1 MSYRSLKTSRGWFR
15 RVAGFIVTAALT
27 LGILGGISACA
38 RRDVAVLSDR
48 QPGLDLAKFFAG
60 DSVAYGIFEDRFGNL
75 RRQFRVN
82 MTGTVEGDTLTLV
95 EDFLYDDGERADR
108 TWVIRRT
115 GTDDRGIVSYEGT
128 AADVTGTARGRVA
141 GNALNWEYDVVLN
154 MSGSEVKVHF
164 DDWIYRQDEDVAIN
178 RAFIS
183 KFGIEIGSVTIV
195 FLRGDT
201 AAAVGPLDL
210 ETWPE

>member
-1 MSYRSLKTSRGWFR
+1 M
-15 RVAGFIVTAALT
+15 
-27 LGILGGISACA
+27 
-38 RRDVAVLSDR
+38 AVLSDR
-48 QPGLDLAKFFAG
+48 QPGLDLAEFFAG